1 MAGMTPLFRRNSPAS
16 QNQPERQAEQRPD
29 RRPEPVGRP
38 EQRPDRS
45 GPRRRLVTLV
55 RKPGCHL
62 CDDAQS
68 VVEKVCGELG
78 VTWEQKDISE
88 DPQLHDRYWEQIP
101 VVLIDGA
108 QHTFWRVNEDR
119 LRKALTGTD

>member
-1 MAGMTPLFRRNSPAS
+1 MAGMAPLFRRNSPAPHPQS
-16 QNQPERQAEQRPD
+16 EPARPAEPRP
-29 RRPEPVGRP
+29 G
-38 EQRPDRS
+38 
-45 GPRRRLVTLV
+45 RLVTLV

-68 VVEKVCGELG
+68 VVERVCGELG
-78 VTWEQKDISE
+78 VTWEQKDISQ
-88 DPQLHDRYWEQIP
+88 DARLHDLYWEQIP

-108 QHTFWRVNEDR
+108 QHTFWRVNEER